1 MSVFTEVDEAHLSVY
16 LARFQLGRLNSF
28 AGIESGIENSNYF
41 VETDEGR
48 YVLTL
53 VEQFN
58 YHQSLWFIKLLQS
71 INRRGFPVPAPIAD
85 RSGKSLLMMNQR
97 PVVLT
102 PFVDGSPPEVIT
114 ADIVAQLGACIG
126 HLHTLTPDYRP
137 RHPHFRDVHW
147 CRRHFRSIYDYL
159 SNDERTLI
167 DSEVEVH
174 LLAGADKLPCGV
186 IHADLFRD
194 NVFFYGGRLSAVID
208 FWHSGVDSFIYELA
222 IACNDWCW
230 VGNGYSP
237 ELIQALFS
245 GYASQRKL
253 NANEN
258 RMWSLALRRAA
269 LRFWLSRLGD
279 MRCVRAGMLTHQKN
293 PDEQFA
299 RLRHVLANTIAT
311 PYDITADIAPP
322 TTPAATQ

>member
-1 MSVFTEVDEAHLSVY
+1 MSVFTEVGEAELTVY

-28 AGIESGIENSNYF
+28 TGIESGIENSNYLI
-41 VETDEGR
+41 ETEQGR

-53 VEQFN
+53 VEQFT
-58 YHQSLWFIKLLQS
+58 YHQSLWFIKMLQS
-71 INRRGFPVPAPIAD
+71 IHRRGFPVPAPIID
-85 RSGKSLLMMNQR
+85 CTGKSLLLMNQR
-97 PVVLT
+97 PTVLT
-102 PFVDGSPPEVIT
+102 PFVNGSPPETVN

-126 HLHTLTPDYRP
+126 HLHTLTLDYRP

-147 CRRHFRSIYDYL
+147 CRRHFRSIYGYL
-159 SNDERTLI
+159 SDDERTLI
-167 DSEVEVH
+167 GSEVEVH

-194 NVFFYGGRLSAVID
+194 NVFFDGGRLSAVID

-230 VGNGYSP
+230 VGDGYNP
-237 ELIQALFS
+237 ELTHALFT
-245 GYASQRKL
+245 GYASQRQL
-253 NANEN
+253 NADEN
-258 RMWSLALRRAA
+258 RMWPLALRRAA

-279 MRCVRAGMLTHQKN
+279 MRCVRSGMLTHQKN

-299 RLRHVLANTIAT
+299 RLRYILANTIAT
-311 PYDITADIAPP
+311 PYEITTQIVAP
-322 TTPAATQ
+322 TPDTATH